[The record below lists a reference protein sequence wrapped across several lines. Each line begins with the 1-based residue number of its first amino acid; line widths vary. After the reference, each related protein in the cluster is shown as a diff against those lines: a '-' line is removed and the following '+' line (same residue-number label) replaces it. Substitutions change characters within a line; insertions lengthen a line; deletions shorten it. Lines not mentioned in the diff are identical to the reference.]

1 MTRGKVYLVGAGPG
15 DPGLITVKGLEC
27 VKKADVIIYDN
38 LVNKKFLDFA
48 KRGAEIV
55 FVGKMGGVHTL
66 PQEKINALLLKKAKR
81 GKVVARLKGGDPFI
95 FGRGGEEAEAL
106 SAAGLSY
113 EVVPGVTSAIAA
125 PAYGGIPL
133 THRDYTASATFI
145 TGHEDPTKGEGRVS
159 WDNVAASKGTIIF
172 LMGMK
177 NLDQNMARL
186 IEMGRDPKTPVALI
200 RWGTTTRQETV
211 LGRLDTIVERAREK
225 RLRPPVVAVVGEV
238 VALRERLNWFETR
251 PLFGK
256 KVMVTRS
263 AEQAGKFSA
272 LLEREGAEP
281 YEFPTIATVPPPR
294 WRELDDAIKHLSRY
308 HWILF
313 TSVNGVG
320 GFFKR
325 LEKSGRDLRELK
337 GVNIC
342 AIGSSTA
349 RAVEK
354 RGIKVDF
361 TPREYRA
368 EGVLKGLGRRGIKG
382 KRFLL
387 PRAVK
392 AREIVPEEIERRGG
406 KIDVVPTY
414 RTVRPRGK
422 VNGARRLLTDGEIDV
437 VTFTSSSTVANF
449 MAMFRKEEGAALLS
463 GTRVACIGPITAET
477 ACGYG
482 VVVDIMPETSTMEG
496 LTEAMARFYTD

>member
-1 MTRGKVYLVGAGPG
+1 MARGKVYLVGAGPG

-27 VKKADVIIYDN
+27 VKKADVIVYDN
-38 LVNKKFLDFA
+38 LVNKRFLDSA
-48 KRGAEIV
+48 RRGAEII
-55 FVGKMGGVHTL
+55 FVGKAGGVHTL
-66 PQEKINALLLKKAKR
+66 PQEKINALLLKKAKS

-106 SAAGLSY
+106 AAAGFSF

-133 THRDYTASATFI
+133 THRDYTASVTFI
-145 TGHEDPTKGEGRVS
+145 AGHEDPTKGEGRIA
-159 WDNVAASKGTIIF
+159 WDNVAASKGTLVF

-177 NLDQNMARL
+177 NLEHNVARL
-186 IEMGRDPKTPVALI
+186 IEHGRDPKTPVALI

-211 LGRLDTIVERAREK
+211 VGRLDTIAERAREK
-225 RLRPPVVAVVGEV
+225 RLRPPVVVVVGEV
-238 VALRERLNWFETR
+238 VSLRERVNWFETQ

-256 KVMVTRS
+256 KIMVTRS
-263 AEQAGKFSA
+263 AEQASRFSS
-272 LLEREGAEP
+272 LLERQGAEP
-281 YEFPTIATVPPPR
+281 YEFPTIVTMPPPR

-308 HWILF
+308 HWALF
-313 TSVNGVG
+313 TSVNGVE

-325 LEKSGRDLRELK
+325 LEKAGRDIRELK

-342 AIGSSTA
+342 AIGSATA

-361 TPREYRA
+361 TPAEHRA
-368 EGVLKGLGRRGIKG
+368 EGVLKGLGRRGIRG

-392 AREIVPEEIERRGG
+392 ARAILPEEIERRGG
-406 KIDVVPTY
+406 TIDVVPTY

-422 VNGARRLLTDGEIDV
+422 VNDARRLLAEGEIDV
-437 VTFTSSSTVANF
+437 VTFTSSSTVSNF

-463 GTRVACIGPITAET
+463 NTRVACIGPITAET
-477 ACGYG
+477 ARSYG
-482 VVVDIMPETSTMEG
+482 VAVDIMPEISTMEG
-496 LTEAMARFYTD
+496 LTEAMARFYSH